1 MRQYPLKPNDVQHVA
16 RQADLYARAPHGVAT
31 QIFGNLVMTGDGDQ
45 FSAQLLTE
53 NPCLGIALHA
63 GQRPATH
70 WAVYMDVAIGEK
82 FRARTDR
89 RNHNQIATLGIY
101 LLATTH
107 WRRDD
112 TGRFDGRLWRFFRL
126 LFDFDFRG
134 FQRSFTGAGR
144 RQYRDIDGDSSG
156 DVFDAAG
163 ANRQG
168 AQAMLTAYAHQPW
181 QIDGA
186 FAGRQFVQCQ
196 DQRCIAEKIWRLC
209 DFGGQLPIKAFEIVA
224 GQLQHGNGQHAALQL
239 EHGILVWRLDLAHI
253 GIQRLVTKSAETY
266 NENAREPQAGSNDVE
281 CAATVFTEALMD
293 RPRFRKA
300 FLAPRFWPLWCGLG
314 LLWLIVQLPYP
325 ALLTIGRVLG
335 ALMYRVAGDRRRI
348 AKRNL
353 ELCFPEKSAAE
364 RKRLLKENFASTGIA
379 FFEMAMSWWWS
390 RERLAKLAHIEGL
403 EHLQQAQ
410 REGKGVIL
418 MAAHFTTLEIGA
430 ALLGQ
435 QHTIDGMYRE
445 HKNPLFD
452 FVQRRGRERHNLD
465 SLAVERDD
473 VRGMLKLLRSGRA
486 IWYAPDQD
494 YGAKQSIF
502 VPLFG
507 IQAATVTATS
517 KFARLGKALVVPFTQ
532 ERLAD
537 GSGYRMVIHPP
548 LEGFPGETEE
558 ADCIRINQWVES
570 ALRACPEQYL
580 WAHRRFKSRPPGEP
594 KLYAKR
600 G

>member
-1 MRQYPLKPNDVQHVA
+1 
-16 RQADLYARAPHGVAT
+16 
-31 QIFGNLVMTGDGDQ
+31 
-45 FSAQLLTE
+45 
-53 NPCLGIALHA
+53 
-63 GQRPATH
+63 
-70 WAVYMDVAIGEK
+70 
-82 FRARTDR
+82 
-89 RNHNQIATLGIY
+89 
-101 LLATTH
+101 
-107 WRRDD
+107 
-112 TGRFDGRLWRFFRL
+112 
-126 LFDFDFRG
+126 
-134 FQRSFTGAGR
+134 
-144 RQYRDIDGDSSG
+144 
-156 DVFDAAG
+156 
-163 ANRQG
+163 
-168 AQAMLTAYAHQPW
+168 
-181 QIDGA
+181 
-186 FAGRQFVQCQ
+186 
-196 DQRCIAEKIWRLC
+196 
-209 DFGGQLPIKAFEIVA
+209 
-224 GQLQHGNGQHAALQL
+224 
-239 EHGILVWRLDLAHI
+239 
-253 GIQRLVTKSAETY
+253 
-266 NENAREPQAGSNDVE
+266 
-281 CAATVFTEALMD
+281 MD
-293 RPRFRKA
+293 RPRFQKT
-300 FLAPRFWPLWCGLG
+300 FLMPRFWPLWCGLG

-325 ALLTIGRVLG
+325 ALLFIGRALG
-335 ALMYRVAGDRRRI
+335 ALMYRAAGDRRRI

-390 RERLAKLAHIEGL
+390 RERLAKLAHVEGL
-403 EHLQQAQ
+403 EHLKKAQ

-418 MAAHFTTLEIGA
+418 MAVHFTTLEIGA

-452 FVQRRGRERHNLD
+452 YIQRNGRERHNLD
-465 SLAVERDD
+465 SLAVERED
-473 VRGMLKLLRSGRA
+473 VRGMLKLLRAGRA

-537 GSGYRMVIHPP
+537 GSGYRLVIHAP

-558 ADCIRINQWVES
+558 ADCLRINQWIEGV
-570 ALRACPEQYL
+570 LRDCPEQYL